1 MCAQVWSRRVPNI
14 EITLYNFQRAFP
26 SLMGSAPQSDE
37 EDKAAV
43 MWLLPQGYREVQDS
57 P

>member
-1 MCAQVWSRRVPNI
+1 MPNI